1 MINSNL
7 AKFYQKNILSYFP
20 KKLKFIKYIYISI
33 KLTLFNINILN
44 TTISNSTLKAT
55 IKHSGAELSSLKDN
69 QNKEYIWEG
78 NPDFWGKHSPIL
90 FPIVGTLK
98 NNTYTVN
105 GKEYQLP
112 RHGFAR
118 DMEFQIID
126 KTENSATF
134 SLQSNEETLK
144 KYPFEFE
151 LQLIYTLNESALD
164 IQYKVIN
171 KSSDKMPF
179 SIGAHPAIALHENFE
194 NYAFE
199 FEKIETLKYY
209 LLENDLISNNTKVL
223 ETTNNKVPLN
233 YKLFEND
240 ALIFK
245 TLESKSLTIL
255 ENSKPYIKVDFEDF
269 PSLGLWTKDQAP
281 FICIEPWLGYSDT
294 AENSGD
300 LFEKEGILV
309 LNSNQIFNSKF
320 SIKIL

>member
-1 MINSNL
+1 M
-7 AKFYQKNILSYFP
+7 
-20 KKLKFIKYIYISI
+20 
-33 KLTLFNINILN
+33 N
-44 TTISNSTLKAT
+44 TTISNSTLTAS
-55 IKHSGAELSSLKDN
+55 IKHSGAELISLKN
-69 QNKEYIWEG
+69 SQNKEYIWEG

-98 NNTYTVN
+98 NNTYTIN

-118 DMEFQIID
+118 DMDFKLID

-134 SLQSNEETLK
+134 SLESDAETLK
-144 KYPFEFE
+144 KYPFKFE
-151 LQLIYTLNESALD
+151 LQLIYTLEETSLHIA
-164 IQYKVIN
+164 YKVIN
-171 KSSDKMPF
+171 KDESKIPF
-179 SIGAHPAIALHENFE
+179 SIGAHPAIALPENFE

-199 FEKIETLKYY
+199 FEKEEVLKYY
-209 LLENDLISNNTKVL
+209 LLENDLISNKTKVL
-223 ETTNNKVPLN
+223 ETSNNKVPLT

-255 ENSKPYIKVDFEDF
+255 EDSKPYIKVDFEDF

-300 LFEKEGILV
+300 LFEKEGIVV
-309 LNSNQIFNSKF
+309 LDANQTFNSKF
-320 SIKIL
+320 SIEIL